1 MEFEPIKDIDGDL
14 LHIGYLAHAEWAP
27 QYNNTITMEI
37 EMVSCNGG
45 PVLYFEAEQLRNLA
59 KKLVEAADFLD
70 AKGY

>member
-14 LHIGYLAHAEWAP
+14 LRLGYRGVSKWSP
-27 QYNNTITMEI
+27 QFDNTISMEI
-37 EMVSCNGG
+37 EMVSCNAE
-45 PVLYFEAEQLRNLA
+45 PCLFFDSEQLRDLA